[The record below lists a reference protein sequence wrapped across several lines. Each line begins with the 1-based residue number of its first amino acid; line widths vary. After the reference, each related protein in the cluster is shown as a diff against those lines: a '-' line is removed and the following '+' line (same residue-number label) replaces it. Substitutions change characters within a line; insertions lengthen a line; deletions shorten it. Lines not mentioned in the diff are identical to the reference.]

1 VNVGIEDPGQCELA
15 APVDHVIARVRGIF
29 SRLADPGNTA
39 VLDDDRA
46 VADDPAARIDRDEIV
61 DIGNDPA
68 RRRATNSWMFF
79 GN

>member
-1 VNVGIEDPGQCELA
+1 MRIEHARQCKLA
-15 APVDHVIARVRGIF
+15 APVDHVFARVRGKF

-39 VLDDDRA
+39 ILDDDRA

-61 DIGNDPA
+61 DIGNDQA
-68 RRRATNSWMFF
+68 RHRATNSWMFF